1 MIEVRPSE
9 ARGPADHGWL
19 QSRHSF
25 SFAGY
30 YDPQYMGVSALR
42 VINDDK
48 VAAGAGFATHSHQD
62 MEIISYVKKGRIEHK
77 DSMGNVEQL
86 PPGEFQLMT
95 AGTGVTHSEYNP
107 STTDALEF
115 LQIWIQ
121 PNQLGIEPG
130 YQQKRFEPSIGIAI
144 DRLAGCARRLVA
156 AAPGCEPLPVV
167 AATGRDGDAYACG
180 APIGLCTRG
189 FGDVVKVNGEQLSEG
204 DGATISDTDSI
215 EFEALSS
222 QARRCFS
229 TCLNSHISPNSRTI
243 AEASDRRHA
252 GSEPRKAI
260 EGRPQPPCSGAA
272 DALKRPLT
280 CCTARPA

>member
-30 YDPQYMGVSALR
+30 YDPRYMGVSALR

-62 MEIISYVKKGRIEHK
+62 MEIISYVKKGTIEHK

-107 STTDALEF
+107 SPTDALEF

-130 YQQKRFEPSIGIAI
+130 YQQKRFEPLSGLQLIASP
-144 DRLAGCARRLVA
+144 DA
-156 AAPGCEPLPVV
+156 
-167 AATGRDGDAYACG
+167 RDGSLLLHQDASLFQLSLQPGEMVTHPLAAQRTAY
-180 APIGLCTRG
+180 LH
-189 FGDVVKVNGEQLSEG
+189 VVSGVVVVNGEQLGEG
-204 DGATISDTDSI
+204 DGATITETDSI
-215 EFEALSS
+215 RFEAVES
-222 QARRCFS
+222 
-229 TCLNSHISPNSRTI
+229 
-243 AEASDRRHA
+243 AEALLFDLALA
-252 GSEPRKAI
+252 G
-260 EGRPQPPCSGAA
+260 
-272 DALKRPLT
+272 
-280 CCTARPA
+280 